1 MITRMITRLITRR
14 HFTGG
19 LVAGA
24 IGTKSLTP
32 SPARAFSPAALSSAD
47 RHTPVEATGG
57 MVASREAMATRIG
70 VDVLAAGGNA
80 VDAAAAVAFAL
91 AVTLPQAGN
100 LGGGGFA
107 LVHRAADRS
116 THALD
121 FREKAPAAAHR
132 DIFLSPD
139 GTVDRERARYSHHAV
154 GVPGSVA
161 GYLDLLERFGTWPR
175 ERVMAPAIRL
185 AEDGVRVTPVL
196 HRNIASRMER
206 LGRWP
211 ATRAV
216 IARPGGDALRP
227 GDLMRQPDLAV
238 SLRRIAEEGAAAFYS
253 GAIAELIVAEMA
265 RHGGPI
271 TAADL
276 AAYGT
281 AWRDPVPGT
290 YRGVDIASMP
300 PPSSGGA
307 HLVQMLNVLEG
318 WDLASFGH
326 NTAAGLHHLAETM
339 RRAYADRATH
349 LGDPE
354 FWDVPLDW
362 LTSKAYAADIRAAI
376 RPDRATPSDQV
387 SAGTPKLE
395 GANTTHLSVMDR
407 DGNAVSMTTTLNFG
421 FGSGIVAEGTGIFLN
436 NEMDDFSAKPGV
448 PNAYGLIGGEANA
461 VAPGKRPL
469 SSMTPTLLLADG
481 RAVGAIGSPDGSRI
495 ITAVLQVILNLVD
508 HGMNLAEATTAPR
521 VHHQWLP
528 DRIWAEEGV
537 SEDTLDL
544 LRRMGHS
551 VERRRAFGAV
561 QAAVAAPGGFR
572 GVSDTR
578 RPGGLA
584 AGPAE

>member
-1 MITRMITRLITRR
+1 MLTRR
-14 HFTGG
+14 QVSFG
-19 LVAGA
+19 LAGSVLVPGAAGA
-24 IGTKSLTP
+24 FQP
-32 SPARAFSPAALSSAD
+32 PELSASD
-47 RHTPVEATGG
+47 RLSPVEASGG
-57 MVASREAMATRIG
+57 MVVSREATATRVG
-70 VDVLAAGGNA
+70 VEVLSQGGNA
-80 VDAAAAVAFAL
+80 TDAAVAVAFAL

-121 FREKAPAAAHR
+121 FRERAPAAAHR
-132 DIFLSPD
+132 DFFLGPD
-139 GTVDRERARYSHHAV
+139 GTVDRDRARYSHYAV

-161 GYLDLLERFGTWPR
+161 GYLDLLDRFGTWPR
-175 ERVMAPAIRL
+175 GRVVAPAIRL
-185 AEDGVRVTPVL
+185 AEEGVRVTPVL
-196 HRNIASRMER
+196 HRNIASRMDR

-216 IARPGGDALRP
+216 VAGPDGGPLKA
-227 GDLMRQPDLAV
+227 GDVMRQPDLSV
-238 SLRRIAEEGAAAFYS
+238 SLSRIAEDGADAFYA
-253 GAIAELIVAEMA
+253 GEIAELIVAEMG

-271 TAADL
+271 TADDL
-276 AAYGT
+276 VAYRT
-281 AWRDPVPGT
+281 AWRDPVRGS

-318 WDLASFGH
+318 WDVASFGH
-326 NTAAGLHHLAETM
+326 NTAVGLHHLTETM
-339 RRAYADRATH
+339 RRAYADRAAH
-349 LGDPE
+349 LGDPD
-354 FWDVPLDW
+354 FWAVPLDW
-362 LTSKAYAADIRAAI
+362 LTSKAYAAELRAAI

-387 SAGTPKLE
+387 SAGTPRLE

-421 FGSGIVAEGTGIFLN
+421 FGTGIVAEGTGIFLN

-461 VAPGKRPL
+461 IAPGKRPL

-495 ITAVLQVILNLVD
+495 ITAVLQVIVNLVD
-508 HGMNLAEATTAPR
+508 HGMNLAEATAAPR

-544 LRRMGHS
+544 LRRMGHV

-561 QAAVAAPGGFR
+561 QAAVAAAGGFR
-572 GVSDTR
+572 GVSDPR

-584 AGPAE
+584 AGPWG